1 MLEASARRC
10 NGGALPTADQPDN
23 ERLGPAF
30 VKLTAVLL
38 VGFIAPVL
46 DLTIVNVAVA
56 TIGRDLQAS
65 VATVQ
70 WVMSA
75 FLLAFA
81 MVIPI
86 SGWAMARFGGK
97 RLWLASLG
105 LFLAGSVLC
114 GLSWN
119 MDSLIAFRVVQGAS
133 AGLMLPVFQNL
144 IVEATGGRALGRAMA
159 LATLPALIGPML
171 GPVVGGLI
179 ISHLNWHWIF
189 WVNVPFAV
197 AGLLWAW
204 RSLPTDRRGTARRLD
219 VLGLVLLSP
228 AVAALIYGLTE
239 VATKGGLA
247 HSAVL
252 VPLAIGLALLA
263 AFVFHALHTSH
274 EPLIDLRLFRKR
286 SFSASTSLLFL
297 SGFAVYGAMLLMPLY
312 YQELRGQSALVAGLL
327 LAPQGAG
334 VLLTRGLAGRLTDRM
349 GARPIVLIGLALTVA
364 GTYAYTQ
371 AGLHTSELLLACS
384 LVVRG
389 AGVGMLTI
397 PVTATAYLGLL
408 PDRIPHA
415 TSTTRLVQ
423 QIGGSFGAAVIAV
436 ILQTQMVAH
445 ANGSAGLA
453 LAFGHTFWWSLGLA
467 ALAVVPA
474 LLLPSHVTRRKPLGA
489 QGAGEDPAGGDVPVI
504 LNPPDSLEQVDEGES
519 ARSRLPMAS
528 SSVESLSEGGAQ

>member
-1 MLEASARRC
+1 M
-10 NGGALPTADQPDN
+10 ADQSDN
-23 ERLGPAF
+23 ERLGPEF
-30 VKLTAVLL
+30 VKLAAVLL

-46 DLTIVNVAVA
+46 DLTIVNVALA

-86 SGWAMARFGGK
+86 SGWAMGRFGGK

-105 LFLAGSVLC
+105 LFLVGSVLC
-114 GLSWN
+114 ALSWN

-179 ISHLNWHWIF
+179 IGHLNWHWIF

-204 RSLPTDRRGTARRLD
+204 RSLPADRRGTTERLD

-228 AVAALIYGLTE
+228 AVAAMIYGLTE
-239 VATKGGLA
+239 VATEGGFV

-252 VPLAIGLALLA
+252 VPIALGLALLA
-263 AFVFHALHTSH
+263 AFVFHALYTSR
-274 EPLIDLRLFRKR
+274 EPLIDLRLFSKR

-297 SGFAVYGAMLLMPLY
+297 SGFALYGGMLLMPLY
-312 YQELRGQSALVAGLL
+312 FQEVRGQSALAAGLL

-349 GARPIVLIGLALTVA
+349 GARPIVLVGLALMVA
-364 GTYAYTQ
+364 GTFAYTQ

-384 LVVRG
+384 LIVRG
-389 AGVGMLTI
+389 AGIGMLTI
-397 PVTATAYLGLL
+397 PVTATAYLGLS

-445 ANGSAGLA
+445 ANGSAGRA
-453 LAFGHTFWWSLGLA
+453 LAFGHTFWWSLGLG
-467 ALAVVPA
+467 ALALVPA
-474 LLLPSHVTRRKPLGA
+474 LLLPSYVKPQKSLHLKA
-489 QGAGEDPAGGDVPVI
+489 AGDDPAGRDVSAMLEPQ
-504 LNPPDSLEQVDEGES
+504 DSVEPVDEGG
-519 ARSRLPMAS
+519 ADRSLLPMAN
-528 SSVESLSEGGAQ
+528 SSVGSLEEGETQ

>member
-1 MLEASARRC
+1 M
-10 NGGALPTADQPDN
+10 ADQPDN

-86 SGWAMARFGGK
+86 SGWAMGRFGGK

-119 MDSLIAFRVVQGAS
+119 MDSLIAFRVLQGAS

-179 ISHLNWHWIF
+179 ISHLSWHWIF

-204 RSLPTDRRGTARRLD
+204 RSLPADRRGTAERLD
-219 VLGLVLLSP
+219 VLGLALLSP
-228 AVAALIYGLTE
+228 AVAAVIYGFTW
-239 VATKGGLA
+239 
-247 HSAVL
+247 
-252 VPLAIGLALLA
+252 
-263 AFVFHALHTSH
+263 
-274 EPLIDLRLFRKR
+274 D
-286 SFSASTSLLFL
+286 
-297 SGFAVYGAMLLMPLY
+297 
-312 YQELRGQSALVAGLL
+312 
-327 LAPQGAG
+327 AP
-334 VLLTRGLAGRLTDRM
+334 
-349 GARPIVLIGLALTVA
+349 
-364 GTYAYTQ
+364 
-371 AGLHTSELLLACS
+371 
-384 LVVRG
+384 
-389 AGVGMLTI
+389 
-397 PVTATAYLGLL
+397 
-408 PDRIPHA
+408 
-415 TSTTRLVQ
+415 
-423 QIGGSFGAAVIAV
+423 
-436 ILQTQMVAH
+436 
-445 ANGSAGLA
+445 
-453 LAFGHTFWWSLGLA
+453 
-467 ALAVVPA
+467 
-474 LLLPSHVTRRKPLGA
+474 
-489 QGAGEDPAGGDVPVI
+489 
-504 LNPPDSLEQVDEGES
+504 
-519 ARSRLPMAS
+519 RSRY
-528 SSVESLSEGGAQ
+528 QRRC

>member
-1 MLEASARRC
+1 M
-10 NGGALPTADQPDN
+10 ADQPDN

-30 VKLTAVLL
+30 VKLAAILL

-46 DLTIVNVAVA
+46 DLTIVNVAIA

-86 SGWAMARFGGK
+86 SGWAMRRFGGK

-114 GLSWN
+114 ALSWN
-119 MDSLIAFRVVQGAS
+119 MDSLIAFRVVQGAA

-179 ISHLNWHWIF
+179 IGHLSWHWIF

-197 AGLLWAW
+197 AGLILAW
-204 RSLPTDRRGTARRLD
+204 RSLPADRRGKAQRLD

-239 VATKGGLA
+239 VATKGGFA

-252 VPLAIGLALLA
+252 VSLAIGLALLA

-274 EPLIDLRLFRKR
+274 EPLIDLRLFLRR

-297 SGFAVYGAMLLMPLY
+297 SGFAVYGGMLLMPLY
-312 YQELRGQSALVAGLL
+312 FQQLRGQSALMAGLL
-327 LAPQGAG
+327 LAPQGVG

-349 GARPIVLIGLALTVA
+349 GARPIVLVGLALTVA
-364 GTYAYTQ
+364 GTFAYTQ
-371 AGLHTSELLLACS
+371 A
-384 LVVRG
+384 R
-389 AGVGMLTI
+389 
-397 PVTATAYLGLL
+397 P
-408 PDRIPHA
+408 
-415 TSTTRLVQ
+415 
-423 QIGGSFGAAVIAV
+423 
-436 ILQTQMVAH
+436 AH
-445 ANGSAGLA
+445 
-453 LAFGHTFWWSLGLA
+453 
-467 ALAVVPA
+467 
-474 LLLPSHVTRRKPLGA
+474 
-489 QGAGEDPAGGDVPVI
+489 Q
-504 LNPPDSLEQVDEGES
+504 
-519 ARSRLPMAS
+519 
-528 SSVESLSEGGAQ
+528 

>member
-1 MLEASARRC
+1 M
-10 NGGALPTADQPDN
+10 ADRPDN
-23 ERLGPAF
+23 ERLGGAF
-30 VKLTAVLL
+30 VKLAAILL

-86 SGWAMARFGGK
+86 SGWAMARLGGK
-97 RLWLASLG
+97 RLWLGSLG
-105 LFLAGSVLC
+105 LFLVGSVLC
-114 GLSWN
+114 ALSWN
-119 MDSLIAFRVVQGAS
+119 MDSLIAFRVVQGAA

-144 IVEATGGRALGRAMA
+144 IVQATGGRALGRAMA

-171 GPVVGGLI
+171 GPVIGGLI
-179 ISHLNWHWIF
+179 VSHLSWHWIF

-204 RSLPTDRRGTARRLD
+204 RGLPADRRGAAQRLD

-228 AVAALIYGLTE
+228 AAAALIYALTE
-239 VATKGGLA
+239 VATKGGFA
-247 HSAVL
+247 HDAVL
-252 VPLAIGLALLA
+252 VPLALGLALLA
-263 AFVFHALHTSH
+263 AFIFHALRTSH
-274 EPLIDLRLFRKR
+274 EPLIDLRLFGRR
-286 SFSASTSLLFL
+286 SFAASTSLLFL

-312 YQELRGQSALVAGLL
+312 FQELRDQSALMAGLL

-334 VLLTRGLAGRLTDRM
+334 VLLTRGLAGRLTDRV
-349 GARPIVLIGLALTVA
+349 GARPIVLVGLALTVA
-364 GTYAYTQ
+364 GTFAYTQ

-397 PVTATAYLGLL
+397 PATATAYLGLR

-436 ILQTQMVAH
+436 VLQTQMVAH

-453 LAFGHTFWWSLGLA
+453 LAFSHTFWWSLGLA
-467 ALAVVPA
+467 ALAAVPA
-474 LLLPSHVTRRKPLGA
+474 LLLPSHVTRRKPVGVQAADDGPADGEVPVALSPA
-489 QGAGEDPAGGDVPVI
+489 DSVEPVDQGA
-504 LNPPDSLEQVDEGES
+504 S
-519 ARSRLPMAS
+519 ARPRVPMAR
-528 SSVESLSEGGAQ
+528 SSVESPSEGGAQ

>member
-1 MLEASARRC
+1 M
-10 NGGALPTADQPDN
+10 ADQPDN

-86 SGWAMARFGGK
+86 SGWAMGRFGGK

-105 LFLAGSVLC
+105 LFFAGSVLC
-114 GLSWN
+114 GLAWN
-119 MDSLIAFRVVQGAS
+119 MDSLIAFRALQGAG

-144 IVEATGGRALGRAMA
+144 IVEAAGGHALGRAMA

-179 ISHLNWHWIF
+179 ISHLSWHWIF
-189 WVNVPFAV
+189 WVNIPFAV

-204 RSLPTDRRGTARRLD
+204 RSLPADRRGTAQRLD

-239 VATKGGLA
+239 VAGRGGFA

-252 VPLAIGLALLA
+252 VPIALGLALLA

-274 EPLIDLRLFRKR
+274 EPLIDLRLFWKR

-297 SGFAVYGAMLLMPLY
+297 SGFAVYGGMLLMPLY
-312 YQELRGQSALVAGLL
+312 YQQLRGQSALVAGLL

-349 GARPIVLIGLALTVA
+349 GARPIVLVGLALTVA
-364 GTYAYTQ
+364 GTFAYAR

-397 PVTATAYLGLL
+397 PVTATAYLGLR

-415 TSTTRLVQ
+415 SSATRLVQ
-423 QIGGSFGAAVIAV
+423 QIGGAFGAAVIAV
-436 ILQTQMVAH
+436 ILQTQMAAH

-453 LAFGHTFWWSLGLA
+453 LAFAHTFWWSLGLA

-474 LLLPSHVTRRKPLGA
+474 LLLPSYVTRRKSQHAKLA
-489 QGAGEDPAGGDVPVI
+489 DDDPPEGGVPVM
-504 LNPPDSLEQVDEGES
+504 LYPPDSTEQIVQMS
-519 ARSRLPMAS
+519 PAHSRLPMAS

>member
-1 MLEASARRC
+1 M
-10 NGGALPTADQPDN
+10 TVQPDS

-38 VGFIAPVL
+38 VGIMAPVF
-46 DLTIVNVAVA
+46 DLTIVNIAVA

-86 SGWAMARFGGK
+86 SGWAMGRFGGK
-97 RLWLASLG
+97 RVWLVALG
-105 LFLAGSVLC
+105 LFFAGSVLC
-114 GLSWN
+114 GLAWN
-119 MDSLIAFRVVQGAS
+119 MDSLIAFRVLQGAG
-133 AGLMLPVFQNL
+133 AGLMLPIFQNL
-144 IVEATGGRALGRAMA
+144 VVEAAGGRALGRAMA

-179 ISHLNWHWIF
+179 ISHLSWHWIF

-204 RSLPTDRRGTARRLD
+204 RSLPADRRGTAQRLD
-219 VLGLVLLSP
+219 VLGMALLSP
-228 AVAALIYGLTE
+228 AAAALVYGLTE
-239 VATKGGLA
+239 VAGKGGFA

-252 VPLAIGLALLA
+252 VPIALGLALLT
-263 AFVFHALHTSH
+263 AFVVHALYASN
-274 EPLIDLRLFRKR
+274 EPLMDLRLFRKR

-312 YQELRGQSALVAGLL
+312 YQQLRGQSALVAGLL
-327 LAPQGAG
+327 LVPQGAG
-334 VLLTRGLAGRLTDRM
+334 ALLTRGLSGRLTDRI
-349 GARPIVLIGLALTVA
+349 GARPVVLVGLALIVA
-364 GTYAYTQ
+364 GTFAYTQ
-371 AGLHTSELLLACS
+371 AGLHTSELLLACT

-389 AGVGMLTI
+389 AGVGMMTI
-397 PVTATAYLGLL
+397 PATATAYLGLR

-415 TSTTRLVQ
+415 SSTTRLVQ
-423 QIGGSFGAAVIAV
+423 QVGGSFGAAVIAV
-436 ILQTQMVAH
+436 ILQTQMAAH
-445 ANGSAGLA
+445 AGSSAGLA
-453 LAFGHTFWWSLGLA
+453 LACAHTFWWSVALA

-474 LLLPSHVTRRKPLGA
+474 LLLPSHMALRRAPREKVATEATP
-489 QGAGEDPAGGDVPVI
+489 
-504 LNPPDSLEQVDEGES
+504 
-519 ARSRLPMAS
+519 
-528 SSVESLSEGGAQ
+528 

>member
-1 MLEASARRC
+1 MLETLTRLC
-10 NGGALPTADQPDN
+10 NGGALPTADQLDN
-23 ERLGPAF
+23 EPLGPAF
-30 VKLTAVLL
+30 VKLAAVLL

-86 SGWAMARFGGK
+86 SGWAMGRFGGK

-119 MDSLIAFRVVQGAS
+119 MDSLIAFRVVQGAA

-179 ISHLNWHWIF
+179 ISHLSWHWIF

-204 RSLPTDRRGTARRLD
+204 RSLPADRRGTAQRLD

-239 VATKGGLA
+239 VATKGGFA

-252 VPLAIGLALLA
+252 VPIALGLALLA

-297 SGFAVYGAMLLMPLY
+297 SGFAVYGGMLLMPLY
-312 YQELRGQSALVAGLL
+312 FQQLRGQSALVAGLL

-349 GARPIVLIGLALTVA
+349 GARPIVLVGLALTVA
-364 GTYAYTQ
+364 GTFAYAR

-397 PVTATAYLGLL
+397 PVTATAYLGLR

-453 LAFGHTFWWSLGLA
+453 LAFAHTFWWSLGLA

-474 LLLPSHVTRRKPLGA
+474 LLLPSHVTRRKSLRVQIA
-489 QGAGEDPAGGDVPVI
+489 GDVA
-504 LNPPDSLEQVDEGES
+504 PDGGVR
-519 ARSRLPMAS
+519 ARLYRADSTD
-528 SSVESLSEGGAQ
+528 

>member
-1 MLEASARRC
+1 M
-10 NGGALPTADQPDN
+10 TVQPDG

-30 VKLTAVLL
+30 VKLTAILL
-38 VGFIAPVL
+38 VGIMAPVF
-46 DLTIVNVAVA
+46 DLTIVNIAVA

-86 SGWAMARFGGK
+86 SGWAMGRFGGK
-97 RLWLASLG
+97 RVWLVALG
-105 LFLAGSVLC
+105 LFFAGSVLC
-114 GLSWN
+114 GLAWN
-119 MDSLIAFRVVQGAS
+119 MDSLIAFRVLQGAG
-133 AGLMLPVFQNL
+133 AGLMLPIFQNL
-144 IVEATGGRALGRAMA
+144 VVEAAGGRALGRAMA

-179 ISHLNWHWIF
+179 ISHLSWHWIF

-204 RSLPTDRRGTARRLD
+204 RSLPTDRRGTAQRLD
-219 VLGLVLLSP
+219 VLGMALLSP
-228 AVAALIYGLTE
+228 AAAALVYGLTE
-239 VATKGGLA
+239 VAGKGGFA

-252 VPLAIGLALLA
+252 VPIALGLALLT
-263 AFVFHALHTSH
+263 AFVVHALYASN

-312 YQELRGQSALVAGLL
+312 YQQLRGQSALVAGLL
-327 LAPQGAG
+327 LVPQGAG
-334 VLLTRGLAGRLTDRM
+334 ALLTRGLSGRLTDRI
-349 GARPIVLIGLALTVA
+349 GARPVVLVGLALIVA
-364 GTYAYTQ
+364 GTFAYTQ
-371 AGLHTSELLLACS
+371 AGLHTSELLLACT

-389 AGVGMLTI
+389 AGVGMMTI
-397 PVTATAYLGLL
+397 PATATAYLGLR

-415 TSTTRLVQ
+415 SSTTRLVQ
-423 QIGGSFGAAVIAV
+423 QVGGSFGAAVIAV
-436 ILQTQMVAH
+436 ILQTQMAAH
-445 ANGSAGLA
+445 AGSSAGLA
-453 LAFGHTFWWSLGLA
+453 LAFAHTFWWSVALA

-474 LLLPSHVTRRKPLGA
+474 LLLPSHMALRRAPREKVATEATP
-489 QGAGEDPAGGDVPVI
+489 
-504 LNPPDSLEQVDEGES
+504 
-519 ARSRLPMAS
+519 
-528 SSVESLSEGGAQ
+528 